1 MTLSAIIQDTSP
13 ILNKT
18 LQLQSKKAIFL
29 RVNTLYIHKRY
40 LRERLLKP
48 DSEALRRLGFL
59 CLNKT
64 ECYKKDY
71 IGVFIMAI
79 GARDFIDKL
88 LVEKYA
94 QEKVDNHDESAL
106 VSRVNADDI
115 MSAMNQSAN
124 NFRTMLA
131 LNNRLTMV
139 CYGVVAKS
147 AKYVCTEEAA

>member
-1 MTLSAIIQDTSP
+1 MKPLTLSAIIQGTSLF
-13 ILNKT
+13 LNET

-48 DSEALRRLGFL
+48 E
-59 CLNKT
+59 
-64 ECYKKDY
+64 
-71 IGVFIMAI
+71 FIMAI